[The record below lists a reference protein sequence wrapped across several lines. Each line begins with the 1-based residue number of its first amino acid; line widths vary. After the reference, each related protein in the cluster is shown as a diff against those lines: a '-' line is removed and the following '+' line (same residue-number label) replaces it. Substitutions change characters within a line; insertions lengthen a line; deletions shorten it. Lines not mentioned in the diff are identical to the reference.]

1 MVLLNQLSERPFTY
15 EYVLPKGA
23 NTNVYLCISQS
34 VMRLGQNI
42 SKVLTVI

>member
-1 MVLLNQLSERPFTY
+1 MALLNQLSERSFTY

-23 NTNVYLCISQS
+23 NANVYLCISQS